1 MCGLYVLGKA
11 ATLNGR
17 IGDVLI
23 PNVVYDEHSGNTY
36 LLRNCFTARDVVKYL
51 VYGDVLDNQ
60 RAITVRGTF
69 LQTEAYMKGFLG
81 AGYTDVEMEAGPY
94 LSRAYEFLRPRRY
107 PTDEFVN
114 LYYSPFEIGILHYA
128 SDTPISKGAT
138 GISEPFVL
146 WMDPTYATTVAVLR
160 RILALETE

>member
-1 MCGLYVLGKA
+1 MTGVQTCALP
-11 ATLNGR
+11 
-17 IGDVLI
+17 IS
-23 PNVVYDEHSGNTY
+23 NVVYDEHSGNTY
-36 LLRNCFTARDVVKYL
+36 LLRNSFTARDVVKYL

-94 LSRAYEFLRPRRY
+94 LSAAYEFLRPRRY

-128 SDTPISKGAT
+128 SDTPISKGRNL
-138 GISEPFVL
+138 GSQNL
-146 WMDPTYATTVAVLR
+146 SYYGMDPTYATTVAVLR